1 MALLKTLAPL
11 FMGAGMSRAQA
22 SAMGVQLVTRP
33 VPWSKKPSYIRN
45 QPYTAVRP
53 HEGQIQTRIHFG
65 RLAKECKGMKGFGEG
80 GLPIVAAELKT
91 RMKGFRA
98 PAAMSKEMYPSKL
111 RRTLHTVEELEAMLR
126 GTAHRE

>member
-22 SAMGVQLVTRP
+22 SAMGVQLVTQP

-53 HEGQIQTRIHFG
+53 HKGQIEARL
-65 RLAKECKGMKGFGEG
+65 RLAEIARAHKGEKGFKDGLPVIAYYVRTEMKGW
-80 GLPIVAAELKT
+80 K
-91 RMKGFRA
+91 A
-98 PAAMSKEMYPSKL
+98 PDAMSKEAYPSKA
-111 RRTLHTVEELEAMLR
+111 RRTLRTAEELAAMLR
-126 GTAHRE
+126 A